1 MYCKMDQILLIGLCP
16 EGRGHGPSCAVC
28 VCECAFKESA
38 FTTPNH
44 DLRVRLCTGASASVL
59 YGERAWEIH
68 RERKRGWNG
77 SAHRSAREVLGYFV
91 FVQACWPTMKHSEG
105 MCGARSEEGWK
116 FTSIRTKLFSRASAF
131 HNPVQTACNDPNGLQ
146 RANRSSAPTE
156 MQKIIAT
163 KVERI
168 RSGVASGRTGWCR
181 DRQQRPDAPSSSAA
195 GERWTQQTTRS
206 LWGPQASSR
215 VAQTYPAC
223 IASMCGGV
231 GFISV
236 GGALY
241 PASAVIVVTPPGSC
255 ETEW

>member
-1 MYCKMDQILLIGLCP
+1 MYCKMDQIVLVCAQRGEGTGLLVLCA
-16 EGRGHGPSCAVC
+16 C
-28 VCECAFKESA
+28 
-38 FTTPNH
+38 
-44 DLRVRLCTGASASVL
+44 ASVL
-59 YGERAWEIH
+59 SKKALSHHAQSRPPCAPVHRRLRFRAVWGKGLGNTPGTQEGMEWERPQ
-68 RERKRGWNG
+68 ERP
-77 SAHRSAREVLGYFV
+77 RSFGV

-223 IASMCGGV
+223 IASMCGA
-231 GFISV
+231 SV
-236 GGALY
+236 SFQLVALC
-241 PASAVIVVTPPGSC
+241 TPHQRL
-255 ETEW
+255 

>member
-1 MYCKMDQILLIGLCP
+1 MYCKMDQILLVCAQRGEGTGLLVL
-16 EGRGHGPSCAVC
+16 CAC
-28 VCECAFKESA
+28 
-38 FTTPNH
+38 
-44 DLRVRLCTGASASVL
+44 ASVL
-59 YGERAWEIH
+59 SKKALSPRPITTSVCACAQAPPLPCCMGKRPGKYTGNARGDGMGAPTAQERP
-68 RERKRGWNG
+68 
-77 SAHRSAREVLGYFV
+77 RSFGV

-105 MCGARSEEGWK
+105 MCGARSEQGWK
-116 FTSIRTKLFSRASAF
+116 LTSIRTKLFSRASAF
-131 HNPVQTACNDPNGLQ
+131 HNSVQTACNDPNGLQ

-156 MQKIIAT
+156 MEKIIAT

-223 IASMCGGV
+223 IASMCGA
-231 GFISV
+231 SV
-236 GGALY
+236 SFQLVALR
-241 PASAVIVVTPPGSC
+241 TPHQRL
-255 ETEW
+255 

>member
-1 MYCKMDQILLIGLCP
+1 MDQILLVCAQRGEGTGLLVLCACARVLSKKALSHHAQSRP
-16 EGRGHGPSCAVC
+16 PCAPVHRRLRFRAVWGKGLGNTPGTQEGM
-28 VCECAFKESA
+28 EW
-38 FTTPNH
+38 
-44 DLRVRLCTGASASVL
+44 
-59 YGERAWEIH
+59 ERPQ
-68 RERKRGWNG
+68 ERP
-77 SAHRSAREVLGYFV
+77 RSFGV